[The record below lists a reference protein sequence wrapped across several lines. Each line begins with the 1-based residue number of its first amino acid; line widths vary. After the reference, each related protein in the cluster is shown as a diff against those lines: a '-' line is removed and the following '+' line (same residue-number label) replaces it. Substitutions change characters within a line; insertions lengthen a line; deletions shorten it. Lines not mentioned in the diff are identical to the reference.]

1 MDKIL
6 QKITTRKSNTDE
18 FIKKSENIHGDKYDY
33 SLVEYK
39 NNNTK
44 VKIICKIHGEFEQI
58 PRSHTSGI
66 RCSKCSLGTITSE
79 IFIKKSNKKHRDKYD
94 YSEVNESEFQNTK
107 PVKIICTDHG
117 PFFLEPRYHLNGVGC
132 SKCSGNRKL
141 TTEEFILRSKDKYSK
156 YDYNYDKTIY
166 NGYFNDVT
174 MTCKKHGDFVV
185 NATSHLNGVSH
196 CNLCSSRKKWDFDYF
211 IENANKIHNNKY
223 KYDKSTYV
231 NSAAKTKITCEKHGD
246 FWQLP
251 ESHIRG
257 MCGCPTCRESKGE
270 VATSVFL
277 TENNIE
283 YVRHKK
289 FDDCRHIHVLEYD
302 FYLPELNL
310 CIEYDG
316 IQHFEP
322 RERFGGQAEFEKIQ
336 IRDGIKNK
344 YCENNNIQLVRIS
357 SIKGIPKKLNFL
369 L

>member
-6 QKITTRKSNTDE
+6 EKITTRKSNTGE

-66 RCSKCSLGTITSE
+66 GCSKCSLGTITSE
-79 IFIKKSNKKHRDKYD
+79 IFIKKSIKKHGDRYD

-107 PVKIICTDHG
+107 PVKIICTEHG
-117 PFFLEPRYHLNGVGC
+117 PFFLTPRRHLNGVGC

-141 TTEEFILRSKDKYSK
+141 TTEEFILKSKDKYSK

-174 MTCKKHGDFVV
+174 ITCKKHGDFVV
-185 NATSHLNGVSH
+185 NATSHLNSASH
-196 CNLCSSRKKWDFDYF
+196 CNYCANIKKWDFEYF
-211 IENANKIHNNKY
+211 IYVANKIHNY
-223 KYDKSTYV
+223 RYEYDKSTYT
-231 NSAAKTKITCEKHGD
+231 NSVVKTKITCKKHGD

-251 ESHIRG
+251 DSHVR
-257 MCGCPTCRESKGE
+257 MRNGCPSCRESKGE
-270 VATSVFL
+270 LATSDFL

-289 FDDCRHIHVLEYD
+289 FDDCRHIHALIYD
-302 FYLPELNL
+302 FYLPEHNL
-310 CIEYDG
+310 MIEYDG

-322 RERFGGQAEFEKIQ
+322 RERFGGQVEFEKIQ

-344 YCENNNIQLVRIS
+344 YCENNNIQLIRIS
-357 SIKGIPKKLNFL
+357 SIKGIPEKLNFL